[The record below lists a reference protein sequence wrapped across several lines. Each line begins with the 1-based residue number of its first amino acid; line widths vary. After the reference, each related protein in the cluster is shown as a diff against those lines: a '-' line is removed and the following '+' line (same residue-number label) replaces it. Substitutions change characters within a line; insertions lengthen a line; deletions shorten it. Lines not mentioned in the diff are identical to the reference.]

1 MLFCNFYNL
10 DNTMDNKVRRMLCA
24 VLAGMMLV
32 LCLAAAPAGLV
43 RAADASMLPMYRRA
57 VDLPQGDL
65 SRLAQV
71 IRRAQDG
78 EEITIGFLGGSITE
92 GRGAANI
99 QDCYVSQVYKWWYDT
114 FPQAKINVINAGLGG
129 TSSYLGVHRVDEEIL
144 SHDPDLVFV
153 EFAVND
159 TLDGA
164 CTNSYENL
172 IRKILLSD
180 SHPALVLLF
189 ATNETGDSAEE
200 AEAELGRYYEL
211 PMISYGKA
219 VLPEVEAGSFTWS
232 EIAEDIVHPNNRGHA
247 IFAGLITMYLE
258 EICSRLDRIR
268 IDEAR
273 LQSYE
278 LPEPITPQVYQDA
291 RIESAATITPSAEIG
306 YGVYDFNYHFM
317 DNWYALEEGS
327 YISFEVEA
335 RGIGILYQR
344 TEEGTFGQYDIYIDG
359 VCVRTLDGN
368 FVRSDGTETE
378 AEALYASPDGERAE
392 HVITIVKNP
401 ASVNV
406 DFVIIGLLLS

>member
-24 VLAGMMLV
+24 VFAGMMLV

-219 VLPEVEAGSFTWS
+219 VLPEVEAGSFAWY

-273 LQSYE
+273 LQPASRVRR
-278 LPEPITPQVYQDA
+278 PSRRAP
-291 RIESAATITPSAEIG
+291 RSAMACMISIIISWTTGMPWRRAPTYPLRWRHAASASCISG
-306 YGVYDFNYHFM
+306 QRRG
-317 DNWYALEEGS
+317 LSGS
-327 YISFEVEA
+327 MTSISTVCVS
-335 RGIGILYQR
+335 GHWMGILSGVTARRQR
-344 TEEGTFGQYDIYIDG
+344 RRHCTHHRMGSG
-359 VCVRTLDGN
+359 
-368 FVRSDGTETE
+368 RSM
-378 AEALYASPDGERAE
+378 
-392 HVITIVKNP
+392 
-401 ASVNV
+401 
-406 DFVIIGLLLS
+406 